1 MRTNTKLQAKL
12 AECGITVCFEACAQV
27 AGVDLDLVQ
36 VALHRG
42 AESQKFKFFKTVKR
56 LDLQKIFQILYR
68 ESEASS
74 QSYESFCLDAGL
86 PMHSRQ
92 ATHTYLMSVGTK
104 IALSKIFSEKE
115 LLELKSQ
122 IFE

>member
-1 MRTNTKLQAKL
+1 MRSNTKLQAKL
-12 AECGITVCFEACAQV
+12 AECGITVCFESCAQV
-27 AGVDLDLVQ
+27 AGVDLVQ

-42 AESQKFKFFKTVKR
+42 VESQKFKFFKTVKR
-56 LDLQKIFQILYR
+56 LDLQKIFQILFK
-68 ESEASS
+68 EAELSA

-92 ATHTYLMSVGTK
+92 ATHTYLMAVGTK
-104 IALSKIFSEKE
+104 VALGKIFTEKE

>member
-1 MRTNTKLQAKL
+1 MRSNTKLQAKL

-27 AGVDLDLVQ
+27 AGVDLVQ

-68 ESEASS
+68 ESESSS

-104 IALSKIFSEKE
+104 IALSKIFSENE
-115 LLELKSQ
+115 LSELKSQ